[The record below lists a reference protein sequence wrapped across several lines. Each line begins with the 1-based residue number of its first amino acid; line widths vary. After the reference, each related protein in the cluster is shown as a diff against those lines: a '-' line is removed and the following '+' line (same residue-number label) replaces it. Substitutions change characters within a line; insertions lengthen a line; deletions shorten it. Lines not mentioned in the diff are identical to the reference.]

1 MNGKFKDR
9 IMIHVVRFFFVL
21 LITFVITI
29 FVVDFQSVVDGFGSA
44 VDAISG
50 ILSPVKALFK

>member
-1 MNGKFKDR
+1 
-9 IMIHVVRFFFVL
+9 MIHVVRFFFVL
-21 LITFVITI
+21 PITFVITI